1 MTILGLL
8 AGLLAYEKNL
18 CPQSQRLSVKN
29 HRIFMGFASEEPT
42 AAQLLS
48 SHYLA
53 RWSIANGV

>member
-8 AGLLAYEKNL
+8 AGLLAYEKTRA
-18 CPQSQRLSVKN
+18 PKVSVFPAKN

-53 RWSIANGV
+53 W